1 MLPVVFTVILPR
13 ERRAIKRF
21 HAPGQVNVVF
31 SQVRATFAGVVVH
44 AAIIVY
50 TLNGLCKSS
59 VSQGGP
65 NYAFKPTAG
74 ESLVPTKRC
83 RPDFAIA
90 LYPGHLCRSG
100 TTFDP
105 GIKVTR
111 QTPPTV
117 LLQAWDDPVDKICN
131 GTLYARALDDA
142 GVPAEI
148 HFFAK
153 GGHAFGLRPYPHPVS
168 AWPALVENWL
178 LAIGITTTPP

>member
-1 MLPVVFTVILPR
+1 
-13 ERRAIKRF
+13 
-21 HAPGQVNVVF
+21 
-31 SQVRATFAGVVVH
+31 
-44 AAIIVY
+44 
-50 TLNGLCKSS
+50 

-65 NYAFKPTAG
+65 SYAFKPTAG

-90 LYPGHLCRSG
+90 LYPGHICRSG

-111 QTPPTV
+111 QTPPTF
-117 LLQAWDDPVDKICN
+117 LLQAWDDPVEKICN

-142 GVPAEI
+142 GVPAEV

-153 GGHAFGLRPYPHPVS
+153 GGHAFGHTHILSPPGPRSWKIGSRPSESPQPRPDHP
-168 AWPALVENWL
+168 PAQVHRCVH
-178 LAIGITTTPP
+178 GC